1 MPSRFDIILPIW
13 GNGRDTRGFRCVSS
27 IMDHGGDFRLIL
39 ICNPKDGED
48 EFGATGK
55 CFTVVRPPEN
65 IGYTKAINAG
75 LALSTAPCVVLM
87 NSDTEVQTEDW
98 LEKLEDG
105 FLASTKIAAVG
116 PATDRTQQ
124 GLAGTLPKNSG
135 VHIVIPELT
144 PHGILDVKL
153 WFWCIMIRR
162 EALLDV
168 GYLDERFSPG
178 GGEDDDWL
186 IRAYS
191 RGWKAAIQTDVTVS
205 HVGQASW
212 TALEPLEKRS
222 ERAHRLLREK
232 WNIKSHTELLPVC
245 ETL

>member
-1 MPSRFDIILPIW
+1 MDWRIIWIDNSPEASGATRYGKYFELRQKYLPI
-13 GNGRDTRGFRCVSS
+13 R
-27 IMDHGGDFRLIL
+27 
-39 ICNPKDGED
+39 
-48 EFGATGK
+48 
-55 CFTVVRPPEN
+55 EN

-75 LALSTAPCVVLM
+75 LALSTAPYVVLM
-87 NSDTEVQTEDW
+87 NSDTEVQTEGW
-98 LEKLEDG
+98 LEKLADVFNSQETAWTG
-105 FLASTKIAAVG
+105 WGNASGLGMVG
-116 PATDRTQQ
+116 PATDRPQQ

-135 VHIVIPELT
+135 PHVVTPAPT

-153 WFWCIMIRR
+153 WFWCIMLRR
-162 EALLDV
+162 EAILDV

-205 HVGQASW
+205 HVGQVSW
-212 TALEPLEKRS
+212 PALEPLEVRS

-232 WNIKSHTELLPVC
+232 YRPADCVICHAPSVGQLDGSFRCKEHRT
-245 ETL
+245 